1 MNTKQGVWVGVGMV
15 VCALMGAGIEHVRMI
30 WISPEEAEPEVR
42 EVIREVRVPVR
53 PEVPPRDEAAEQV
66 LLALRKRVAELEQ
79 ALAERGAAQAQE
91 GEPERPRRGEGEERQ
106 RRMFERG
113 DETPEQ
119 LAERQQRRDE
129 FRQRIEQ
136 RARDRAEFL
145 AAVDVKG
152 MTEEQRTN
160 HEQLLATIERVNALM
175 EQMRDPE
182 AARTQEMR
190 QAMGEA
196 MATLG
201 ELYSAERT
209 YLFEQTAKA
218 VGYSGSDAAA
228 FVEHIQSVID
238 NTSMMPGGM
247 GGPGGPGFGRR
258 GR

>member
-1 MNTKQGVWVGVGMV
+1 
-15 VCALMGAGIEHVRMI
+15 
-30 WISPEEAEPEVR
+30 
-42 EVIREVRVPVR
+42 
-53 PEVPPRDEAAEQV
+53 
-66 LLALRKRVAELEQ
+66 
-79 ALAERGAAQAQE
+79 
-91 GEPERPRRGEGEERQ
+91 
-106 RRMFERG
+106 MFERG

-190 QAMGEA
+190 REMGEA
-196 MATLG
+196 MAALG